1 MAKLDHPVSLSL
13 WAVICRE
20 AEMLNQG
27 RLLKAILL
35 LMVAMTAGALILLAL
50 EGKPIRPVP
59 MGYSLHSQCRLNSSD
74 IDLQTEV
81 GLELGRWR
89 DIKVY
94 FELNNGCLSSRFGPT
109 GTLAISY
116 HFVISNSGN
125 STGKDGQIY
134 PTNRWRSQLPCLN
147 VPAGS
152 ERTLRVCLLRDSA
165 ESKQT
170 VIQGRQL
177 DILQSKLVK
186 LCQINRKSSP
196 KKP

>member
-1 MAKLDHPVSLSL
+1 MAKLDYPVGLPL
-13 WAVICRE
+13 WPVICRE

-50 EGKPIRPVP
+50 EGKPIRRVP
-59 MGYSLHSQCRLNSSD
+59 MGYSLHSQSQLNSFD

-94 FELNNGCLSSRFGPT
+94 FELDNGSLSSRFGPT

-116 HFVISNSGN
+116 HFVISNGGV
-125 STGKDGQIY
+125 GKDGQIY

-147 VPAGS
+147 TPAGS
-152 ERTLRVCLLRDSA
+152 ERTLRVCLLRDSVD
-165 ESKQT
+165 SKQT
-170 VIQGRQL
+170 LNQSRQL

-186 LCQINRKSSP
+186 FCRINRKSSP

>member
-1 MAKLDHPVSLSL
+1 MAKLDHPVGLPL
-13 WAVICRE
+13 WPVICRE

-27 RLLKAILL
+27 RLLKAVLL

-50 EGKPIRPVP
+50 EGKPIRRVP
-59 MGYSLHSQCRLNSSD
+59 MGYSLLSQSRLNSFD

-81 GLELGRWR
+81 GLELGRWQ

-94 FELNNGCLSSRFGPT
+94 FELDNGRLSSRFGPT

-116 HFVISNSGN
+116 HFVISNG
-125 STGKDGQIY
+125 STGRDGQIY
-134 PTNRWRSQLPCLN
+134 PTNRWRSQMPCLN
-147 VPAGS
+147 TSTGS
-152 ERTLRVCLLRDSA
+152 ERTLRICLLRDSA
-165 ESKQT
+165 KSKQT
-170 VIQGRQL
+170 GNQGSQL

-186 LCQINRKSSP
+186 LCQINRKSSR

>member
-1 MAKLDHPVSLSL
+1 MAKLDYPVGLPL
-13 WAVICRE
+13 WPVICRE
-20 AEMLNQG
+20 AEILNQG

-35 LMVAMTAGALILLAL
+35 LMVAMTTGALILLAL
-50 EGKPIRPVP
+50 EGKPIRRVP
-59 MGYSLHSQCRLNSSD
+59 MGYSLHSQSQLNSFD

-94 FELNNGCLSSRFGPT
+94 FELDNGSLSSRFGPT

-116 HFVISNSGN
+116 HFVISNGGV
-125 STGKDGQIY
+125 GKDGQIY

-147 VPAGS
+147 TSAGS
-152 ERTLRVCLLRDSA
+152 ERTLRVCLLRDSVD
-165 ESKQT
+165 SKQT
-170 VIQGRQL
+170 LNQSRQL

-186 LCQINRKSSP
+186 FCRINRKSSP

>member
-1 MAKLDHPVSLSL
+1 MAKLDHPVSLSP
-13 WAVICRE
+13 WVVICRE

-50 EGKPIRPVP
+50 EGKPVRRVP
-59 MGYSLHSQCRLNSSD
+59 MGYSLLSQSRLNSFD

-94 FELNNGCLSSRFGPT
+94 FESNNGRLSSRFGPT

-116 HFVISNSGN
+116 HFVISNG

-147 VPAGS
+147 TSSGS
-152 ERTLRVCLLRDSA
+152 ERTLRVCLIRDTTR
-165 ESKQT
+165 SKQT
-170 VIQGRQL
+170 DNQGSQL
-177 DILQSKLVK
+177 DILQGKLVK
-186 LCQINRKSSP
+186 LCRINRKNSP